1 MMTLAK
7 SLGGGLVP
15 LGAMLARRD
24 LWMKAYGTVQTFALH
39 SSTFGG
45 GSLACAAGNP
55 PPPTIN
61 RAQLS
66 RRVVRLTNQD
76 WPQCCAR

>member
-24 LWMKAYGTVQTFALH
+24 LWMKAYG
-39 SSTFGG
+39 
-45 GSLACAAGNP
+45 
-55 PPPTIN
+55 I
-61 RAQLS
+61 
-66 RRVVRLTNQD
+66 
-76 WPQCCAR
+76 